1 MYFFNFL
8 TKRRKVKLLCFT
20 VTLVAFLVSTPVIIL
35 AQGGG
40 GGTSVTHVSGSINN
54 PLGQDNVIDFILA
67 LTVQLTRVGLIVA
80 AVFIIYSGFLFVA
93 ARGSED
99 GIKRAKRAF
108 FYTVVGTAILL
119 GARVI
124 VEILRATIGAL
135 G

>member
-1 MYFFNFL
+1 MHLHNFL
-8 TKRRKVKLLCFT
+8 TKRKQIEILCFAFI
-20 VTLVAFLVSTPVIIL
+20 LVVFLMSVPMTAL
-35 AQGGG
+35 AQPLG
-40 GGTSVTHVSGSINN
+40 GGTSVTHISGNINN
-54 PLGQDNVIDFILA
+54 PLGQDNVVDFILA

-99 GIKRAKRAF
+99 GIKRAKSAF

-124 VEILRATIGAL
+124 VEILRATIGHL

>member
-1 MYFFNFL
+1 MRVHTFL
-8 TKRRKVKLLCFT
+8 KKRKQIVFMSFLLVLLVFVVGAPGT
-20 VTLVAFLVSTPVIIL
+20 VL

-40 GGTSVTHVSGSINN
+40 TSITHISGNIIN
-54 PLGQDNVIDFILA
+54 PIGKDNVVDFILA

-80 AVFIIYSGFLFVA
+80 AVFIIYSGFLFVV

-99 GIKRAKRAF
+99 GIKSAKNAF
-108 FYTVVGTAILL
+108 FYTIIGTAILL
-119 GARVI
+119 GASVI